1 MAHKQA
7 YYQLAQNLL
16 RMKKLV
22 LILFVISSSLTYSQ
36 VLESGSNHVSVGY
49 GLGLGYGR
57 LLSAYQSYD
66 GYKFSGFGPVQ
77 VAYEHGITDNI
88 GVGAS
93 VGFSSYGGTWLQ
105 STYDYKYSWKT
116 LSIMVRGAYHLDV
129 SNRNLDPYGGVGIGF
144 LKYSYSW
151 TSSDPN
157 FNEANYNVSS
167 ASPLGYQIF
176 VGARYHFTDNIGAYA
191 ELGYGLALFN
201 AGLTFKL

>member
-1 MAHKQA
+1 
-7 YYQLAQNLL
+7 
-16 RMKKLV
+16 MKKLT
-22 LILFVISSSLTYSQ
+22 LLLFLFSTTLSNAQ
-36 VLESGSNHVSVGY
+36 VFESGSNHVSLGY

-57 LLSAYQSYD
+57 LLNAYQAYD

-77 VAYEHGITDNI
+77 LAYEHGITDNI
-88 GVGAS
+88 GVGGS

-105 STYDYKYSWKT
+105 TNYNYKYSWKT
-116 LSIMVRGAYHLDV
+116 LSIMVRGAYHFDV
-129 SNRNLDPYGGVGIGF
+129 RNRDIDPYGGVGIGF
-144 LKYSYSW
+144 MKYSYSW

-176 VGARYHFTDNIGAYA
+176 VGARYHFTDNLGAYA